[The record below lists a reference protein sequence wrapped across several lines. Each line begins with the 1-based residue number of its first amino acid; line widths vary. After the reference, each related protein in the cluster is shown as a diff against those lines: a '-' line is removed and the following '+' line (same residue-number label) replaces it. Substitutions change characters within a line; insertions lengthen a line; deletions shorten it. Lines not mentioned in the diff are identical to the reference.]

1 MVVGM
6 AQSFLVTIGRV
17 KRQIYMP
24 SSKSHSLC
32 HVSWLSKFVHDAQ
45 ERQIFR
51 DKVVAS
57 GTIHGT
63 RPTFE
68 KSKKG

>member
-1 MVVGM
+1 M
-6 AQSFLVTIGRV
+6 AQSFLVAIGRV

-24 SSKSHSLC
+24 IPKSHSLC
-32 HVSWLSKFVHDAQ
+32 HVSWLSSFVHDAQ
-45 ERQIFR
+45 ERQTFQ

-63 RPTFE
+63 IPTFE
-68 KSKKG
+68 